1 MEAGEK
7 KPQRARPRDWIDL
20 AEFAGGGSLPDAVT
34 VLIGD
39 VTERSSPPLK
49 VSEERRR

>member
-34 VLIGD
+34 VLI